1 MDEEKDGSTVTTV
14 NSIHTIAD
22 MLFHINTI
30 IIHLFVVMS
39 LKFYKIGIV
48 TLSSRFLSISSLSVF
63 FLLSMHAS
71 GACSWAMSRRCVLS
85 PQLPWPLSLLTAPF
99 CLRCTASDI
108 APVPPPEAQIQ
119 RCAERRAARNSS
131 CVRSAER
138 QGVRRGRPVATCV
151 VRRQP
156 ATPTNATFYID
167 REHHQP
173 RRALPRRLMRIPVL
187 RAPKY

>member
-30 IIHLFVVMS
+30 IIHLFVAMS

-119 RCAERRAARNSS
+119 RCAEL
-131 CVRSAER
+131 VRE
-138 QGVRRGRPVATCV
+138 VRGAPGCTTRTHRCYLRCAP
-151 VRRQP
+151 P
-156 ATPTNATFYID
+156 A
-167 REHHQP
+167 HHAHK
-173 RRALPRRLMRIPVL
+173 RHVL
-187 RAPKY
+187 H